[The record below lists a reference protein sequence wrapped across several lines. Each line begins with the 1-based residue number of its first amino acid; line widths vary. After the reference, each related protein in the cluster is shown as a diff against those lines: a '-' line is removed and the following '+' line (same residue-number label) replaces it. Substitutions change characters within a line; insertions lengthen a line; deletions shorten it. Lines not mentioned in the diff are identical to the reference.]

1 MVTVQRPVLAPL
13 HTRAETTSETQTR
26 AHAGWQGGAGP
37 VVAAACLASCLLDLP
52 PHKHT
57 QHPLLKTTTPQ
68 VGKEELIQF
77 LRRTSRGSGPQG
89 GNGTSSAYR
98 GVSKH
103 VKGRWEARI
112 GLAPVDGKRRYRWV
126 GGGTCLPFPC
136 LLAVHTVLS
145 CQSHLTACCPLLCCW
160 PVVTQCLIAT
170 STWPPTAA
178 APPRYLGLFDTEE
191 EAAVAYDRAAV
202 ELKGAAAILNYPIT
216 HYLDCMDAG
225 GCCAAGGGAR

>member
-1 MVTVQRPVLAPL
+1 MTSLRSSSVAARLRPTSRWRATALSWRRATRWGGAVVTVQRPVLAPL

-126 GGGTCLPFPC
+126 GGGHACPFPAC
-136 LLAVHTVLS
+136 LLST
-145 CQSHLTACCPLLCCW
+145 LCFL
-160 PVVTQCLIAT
+160 VSRI
-170 STWPPTAA
+170 
-178 APPRYLGLFDTEE
+178 
-191 EAAVAYDRAAV
+191 
-202 ELKGAAAILNYPIT
+202 
-216 HYLDCMDAG
+216 
-225 GCCAAGGGAR
+225 